1 MPENTSVNNTLIAMG
16 YSASAHPRLK

>member
-16 YSASAHPRLK
+16 YSSSAHPRLK